1 MKEIKRDRY
10 LNRLISR
17 KHNGRVKIITGIRRC
32 GKSYLLFRLFRDH
45 LISDGVSEDRII
57 GIALDKREF
66 EPLRNPEMLYEY
78 ILRKTSDG
86 GEYYIFIDEIQLSYR
101 VKKPGIDES
110 RVPKEDRDLL
120 YTTFYDVLN
129 DLMSRPG
136 LDIYV
141 TGSNSRLLSRDVA
154 TNFRDRGDE
163 ITMHPLSFAEFCS
176 ATGLE
181 KADAWEQYVVYGGM
195 PLVVLEEDER
205 EKMNYLSGLFRK
217 VYIADVVERYGAV
230 DSYVEDLIDMLSSA
244 VGSLTNPTR
253 LANALNSVKHAGTT
267 DKTVKRYLDILE
279 DAFLFKKARR
289 YDVRGKAYLDSPVK
303 YYAEDTGLRN
313 AKLGFRQTEE
323 SHIME
328 NIIFNELI
336 ARGYSVDVGA
346 VKFSETNN
354 GKKTERMHEIDFVVN
369 TGNRKLYIQS
379 ALSIADEE
387 KMRQETMPLL
397 KSGDF
402 FKKIVVTGGNRKE
415 RVDENGISYIG
426 VIPFLLDGNSAEW

>member
-141 TGSNSRLLSRDVA
+141 TAVPG
-154 TNFRDRGDE
+154 RGD
-163 ITMHPLSFAEFCS
+163 
-176 ATGLE
+176 
-181 KADAWEQYVVYGGM
+181 
-195 PLVVLEEDER
+195 
-205 EKMNYLSGLFRK
+205 
-217 VYIADVVERYGAV
+217 
-230 DSYVEDLIDMLSSA
+230 
-244 VGSLTNPTR
+244 
-253 LANALNSVKHAGTT
+253 
-267 DKTVKRYLDILE
+267 
-279 DAFLFKKARR
+279 
-289 YDVRGKAYLDSPVK
+289 
-303 YYAEDTGLRN
+303 
-313 AKLGFRQTEE
+313 
-323 SHIME
+323 
-328 NIIFNELI
+328 
-336 ARGYSVDVGA
+336 
-346 VKFSETNN
+346 
-354 GKKTERMHEIDFVVN
+354 
-369 TGNRKLYIQS
+369 
-379 ALSIADEE
+379 
-387 KMRQETMPLL
+387 
-397 KSGDF
+397 
-402 FKKIVVTGGNRKE
+402 
-415 RVDENGISYIG
+415 
-426 VIPFLLDGNSAEW
+426 